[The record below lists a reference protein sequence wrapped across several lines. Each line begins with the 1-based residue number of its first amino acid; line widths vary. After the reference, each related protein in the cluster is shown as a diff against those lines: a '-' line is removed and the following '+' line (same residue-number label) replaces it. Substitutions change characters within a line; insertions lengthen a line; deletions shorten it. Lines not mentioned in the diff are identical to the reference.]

1 MAISKFYFEKK
12 EKSWDTIT
20 RKITRDRRETINS
33 IFSRPIYSTL
43 PRITFS
49 FTTLMYGENPSLLG
63 ENMPVV
69 QKCTCPRYRCELKL
83 KLRRDGNRGDGAK
96 GRRERRRK
104 RGKIRSRGSST
115 RDHWSSI
122 LSRQRGYS
130 LGVIKRNEKKSR
142 PKSRPRNTTPITR
155 RITELVNDRFN
166 VCDAIRGR
174 GIVTSPPTTA
184 PPPPS
189 LFSGAAG
196 GQELIKNPISRWIVY
211 FKSGNDFHRA
221 NKLKS
226 TRGNRLVVLV
236 GTTLRDGEEESFV
249 RDQTAE

>member
-1 MAISKFYFEKK
+1 MFDVDVRRKSVVARRKYARRPKVYVSKV
-12 EKSWDTIT
+12 SMRI
-20 RKITRDRRETINS
+20 ET
-33 IFSRPIYSTL
+33 
-43 PRITFS
+43 
-49 FTTLMYGENPSLLG
+49 
-63 ENMPVV
+63 
-69 QKCTCPRYRCELKL
+69 
-83 KLRRDGNRGDGAK
+83 KLRRDGNRTS
-96 GRRERRRK
+96 RRRDEGREEK
-104 RGKIRSRGSST
+104 GGKIRSRGSST

-130 LGVIKRNEKKSR
+130 LGVIKRNGKKSR

-184 PPPPS
+184 PPPLSLPPS

>member
-1 MAISKFYFEKK
+1 MRIETKVAPRW
-12 EKSWDTIT
+12 KSNVEE
-20 RKITRDRRETINS
+20 R
-33 IFSRPIYSTL
+33 
-43 PRITFS
+43 
-49 FTTLMYGENPSLLG
+49 
-63 ENMPVV
+63 
-69 QKCTCPRYRCELKL
+69 
-83 KLRRDGNRGDGAK
+83 
-96 GRRERRRK
+96 GRRERRK
-104 RGKIRSRGSST
+104 RGKIRSHGSST

-130 LGVIKRNEKKSR
+130 LGVIKRNGKKSR

-184 PPPPS
+184 PPPPSLPPS